1 MSIDSLKEQ
10 ARRHER
16 DEEWQKALDLYLKA
30 IDRLDGA
37 DEPDVSIFNRAADLY
52 VRLGDLEEALKL
64 YDRAIDLYIEADLPN
79 NAIAIC
85 RKIGRHLPEQAET
98 FRRMGQIRALQGFAV
113 DARQN
118 YLTYAEILQTRGEM
132 AEALEALREL
142 VERIP
147 GDWESRILLAEGLLK
162 QDGKDEA
169 ISQLQAA
176 WTHLMQE
183 GSDPERADTLRD
195 RILELDPAVV
205 LETPAPESG
214 ESPWIAEGS
223 ADEGVEGFESTGM
236 ATGMDALEGF
246 ESTWKSDASAEI
258 DFEPQAEVESGE
270 GDLDLGSWSLPA
282 EEPRSGDD
290 EGAFLEERE
299 EADATPADEFPG
311 EEAVFQEILLESE
324 PEPGEEPALQGLE
337 EDQQALEAGRQD
349 APEEDLPF
357 LEDPESEGSLL
368 EMPYRESAGEELDFV
383 DGGFA
388 AGGVEARRQEVEE
401 AYRTEDRERLIPALL
416 ALAEALSD
424 AGDLE
429 ADAVFAQLLQLDP
442 GNPRA
447 LAALG
452 RSSPFDGPLS
462 DLSTSEAPEN
472 QDHEP
477 LGEISDAA
485 WMDVEIPEG
494 GDSMDDEMEQGIAGA
509 TPMADGAS
517 EDLVDDQEEGPGYVD
532 LGSMI
537 LDESRGER
545 TTRWTVAA
553 EEPSGDEGADFA
565 RMLSQFKD
573 KVAANL
579 EGEDARSQYDLG
591 TAYKEMGLL
600 DEAISM
606 FQKALRMDPEHL
618 ASIEM
623 LGQCFLD
630 RNEPQVAI
638 RVLGR
643 GVGSQGPED
652 DLLGI
657 YYFLGQAYEE
667 AGNPDAAREFY
678 EKVFALDINFR
689 DVTDRLRVL
698 R

>member
-1 MSIDSLKEQ
+1 
-10 ARRHER
+10 
-16 DEEWQKALDLYLKA
+16 
-30 IDRLDGA
+30 
-37 DEPDVSIFNRAADLY
+37 
-52 VRLGDLEEALKL
+52 
-64 YDRAIDLYIEADLPN
+64 
-79 NAIAIC
+79 
-85 RKIGRHLPEQAET
+85 
-98 FRRMGQIRALQGFAV
+98 
-113 DARQN
+113 
-118 YLTYAEILQTRGEM
+118 
-132 AEALEALREL
+132 
-142 VERIP
+142 
-147 GDWESRILLAEGLLK
+147 
-162 QDGKDEA
+162 
-169 ISQLQAA
+169 
-176 WTHLMQE
+176 
-183 GSDPERADTLRD
+183 
-195 RILELDPAVV
+195 
-205 LETPAPESG
+205 
-214 ESPWIAEGS
+214 
-223 ADEGVEGFESTGM
+223 
-236 ATGMDALEGF
+236 
-246 ESTWKSDASAEI
+246 
-258 DFEPQAEVESGE
+258 
-270 GDLDLGSWSLPA
+270 
-282 EEPRSGDD
+282 
-290 EGAFLEERE
+290 
-299 EADATPADEFPG
+299 
-311 EEAVFQEILLESE
+311 
-324 PEPGEEPALQGLE
+324 
-337 EDQQALEAGRQD
+337 
-349 APEEDLPF
+349 
-357 LEDPESEGSLL
+357 
-368 EMPYRESAGEELDFV
+368 
-383 DGGFA
+383 
-388 AGGVEARRQEVEE
+388 VEE

-429 ADAVFAQLLQLDP
+429 AEAVFAQLLQLDP

-452 RSSPFDGPLS
+452 RSSPFDGPLA
-462 DLSTSEAPEN
+462 DLSIGEAPED
-472 QDHEP
+472 QDQEP

-494 GDSMDDEMEQGIAGA
+494 GDTMDDDMERGTTDAAPLTG
-509 TPMADGAS
+509 PPSEGLVADEE
-517 EDLVDDQEEGPGYVD
+517 EDPGYVD

-606 FQKALRMDPEHL
+606 FQKALRMEPGHL

-643 GVGSQGPED
+643 GVKGSHGPED
-652 DLLGI
+652 DLVGI
-657 YYFLGQAYEE
+657 YYFLGQAYEA
-667 AGNPDAAREFY
+667 AGNPDEAREFY

>member
-30 IDRLDGA
+30 IGRLDGA
-37 DEPDVSIFNRAADLY
+37 DEPDVSIFNRAADLH
-52 VRLGDLEEALKL
+52 VRLGDLEEALRL

-85 RKIGRHLPEQAET
+85 RKIGRHLPEQVET
-98 FRRMGQIRALQGFAV
+98 FRRMGQIRALQGFVV

-118 YLTYAEILQTRGEM
+118 YLTYAEILQTRGEV

-195 RILELDPAVV
+195 RILELDPEVI
-205 LETPAPESG
+205 LETSAPAAS
-214 ESPWIAEGS
+214 ESPWMGEGPEPEG
-223 ADEGVEGFESTGM
+223 DGVEGFE
-236 ATGMDALEGF
+236 ATGLDALDAF
-246 ESTWKSDASAEI
+246 ESAWKPDTAAEI
-258 DFEPQAEVESGE
+258 DFEPEVGVESGE
-270 GDLDLGSWSLPA
+270 GDLDLGAWSLPG
-282 EEPRSGDD
+282 EE
-290 EGAFLEERE
+290 ELAFPEKRPEERE
-299 EADATPADEFPG
+299 ELEVTPAEEFAG
-311 EEAVFQEILLESE
+311 EGEDALFQEIL
-324 PEPGEEPALQGLE
+324 PEPGEASALLGLE
-337 EDQQALEAGRQD
+337 DDEQALEAGWQSAPDGD

-357 LEDPESEGSLL
+357 LEDPESEESEL
-368 EMPYRESAGEELDFV
+368 EMPDLDSSDEALGLVEE
-383 DGGFA
+383 GFPE
-388 AGGVEARRQEVEE
+388 GGVAARRHEVEE

-429 ADAVFAQLLQLDP
+429 ADAIFAQLLQLDP

-452 RSSPFDGPLS
+452 RSSPFDGPLA
-462 DLSTSEAPEN
+462 DLSTSEVPEE
-472 QDHEP
+472 QDQEP

-485 WMDVEIPEG
+485 WMDVEIP
-494 GDSMDDEMEQGIAGA
+494 DDGERTDEEVERDAPGA
-509 TPMADGAS
+509 APVTAAAS
-517 EDLVDDQEEGPGYVD
+517 EGQGADEEEAPGYVD

-537 LDESRGER
+537 LDESREER

-606 FQKALRMDPEHL
+606 FQKALRMEPGHL

-638 RVLGR
+638 RVLSR
-643 GVGSQGPED
+643 GIGSQGPED
-652 DLLGI
+652 DLVGI
-657 YYFLGQAYEE
+657 YFFLGQAYEA